1 LKVKTCQA
9 SCRCDSTLPLYGSFG
24 SEFPQCGS
32 GDEVALKVEGIVNAD
47 LTNER
52 RGHLAPFLGF
62 PTSAAVFILSVK
74 FFDAFLLGND
84 EKAQNTREKCKT
96 ERHFD
101 FSRKITD

>member
-1 LKVKTCQA
+1 MVGAPNEEEKAVVFRA
-9 SCRCDSTLPLYGSFG
+9 SDDSSFVHGAEPLRRRR
-24 SEFPQCGS
+24 
-32 GDEVALKVEGIVNAD
+32 LRAD

-52 RGHLAPFLGF
+52 RGHLAPLLGF

-84 EKAQNTREKCKT
+84 EKARNARQTCKA